1 MAADNSSY
9 DYFLQNNPHRPG
21 SINDAQTQQKV
32 ASEYDRPGLERPES
46 YNNTSVAPDR
56 FAYESEPEQERV
68 PQITMKKT
76 PPKRGSVIKV
86 TLIALSG
93 LLMISTVLYGKVQ
106 TNRMY
111 RQIANE
117 NNAFELVQSENLRL
131 KSELEGKMTLK
142 NVEEY
147 AEKVLGLRKL
157 DNSQIKY
164 VQTKTDDTVEILD
177 ENKGIFESIKDKFS
191 GIVEYIFG

>member
-9 DYFLQNNPHRPG
+9 DYFLQNNPHRQEH
-21 SINDAQTQQKV
+21 SRQNYHQNDRY
-32 ASEYDRPGLERPES
+32 SELESPES
-46 YNNTSVAPDR
+46 YNVYSVAPKRFSYDR
-56 FAYESEPEQERV
+56 EAAALPA

-76 PPKRGSVIKV
+76 PPKRGSVVKV
-86 TLIALSG
+86 ALIALSG

-111 RQIANE
+111 RHISNE
-117 NNAFELVQSENLRL
+117 NSAFELAQSENLRL

-164 VQTKTDDTVEILD
+164 VQTQTDDTVEILE
-177 ENKGIFESIKDKFS
+177 ENKSLPEKIKEKLS
-191 GIVEYIFG
+191 GFVEYIFG